1 MLKKQILGLY
11 LFFKYNFFKLK
22 KIIDQEFE
30 DNLEKTISKIY
41 QKLSTDCEEILQKYD
56 INYDLIKDNFRVFF
70 EEDFPEEF
78 YENDSG
84 VVFYKGNWELLQK
97 GFYKIAVVGSRK
109 SLNVSSNFVT
119 KFIGNL
125 GVLKNVVV
133 VSGLALGIDSIALKK
148 SMENNIK
155 TIAILGNGVDYYY
168 PYANKNLQEKIS
180 QNGLLISEYLP
191 NQKPEKYFF
200 PYRNR
205 LISAISDLVIVVQA
219 GKNSGSI
226 ITGKYA
232 LEMGKNLLV
241 PYLSPSEEFEG
252 SKELINNGSTMIT
265 KPEEIFQF
273 LDNILLPDNK
283 LTINNELVSGNSI
296 QEEKFNEVLTD
307 EILKIVKN
315 NPGISV
321 EKIAEIQNLPLPE
334 IMKKITLLEI
344 QGRVSVGFNYSV
356 YIT

>member
-1 MLKKQILGLY
+1 R
-11 LFFKYNFFKLK
+11 
-22 KIIDQEFE
+22 
-30 DNLEKTISKIY
+30 
-41 QKLSTDCEEILQKYD
+41 KLSTDCEEVLQKYD
-56 INYDLIKDNFRVFF
+56 IDYDSIKDNFRVFF
-70 EEDFPEEF
+70 EGDFPKEF

-133 VSGLALGIDSIALKK
+133 VSGLALGIDSIALKR
-148 SMENNIK
+148 SMENNTK

-168 PYANKNLQEKIS
+168 PYRNRDLQEKIS

-219 GKNSGSI
+219 GKSSGSV

-252 SKELINNGSTMIT
+252 SKELINNGATMIT
-265 KPEEIFQF
+265 KPEEIFEF
-273 LDNILLPDNK
+273 LDNNILLPDNK
-283 LTINNELVSGNSI
+283 LTINNKLVSGNSD
-296 QEEKFNEVLTD
+296 QREDFD
-307 EILKIVKN
+307 EIWANEILEIVKN

-344 QGRVSVGFNYSV
+344 QGKVSVGFNYSV